1 MDIFCNSTKMVR
13 PMNKNLEAYGHQ
25 VQSQGHMV
33 QTFQV
38 WKDMVQTH
46 VCTSRDI
53 SQGVCLIET
62 GTSSAGITFRKAPL
76 TMIFVFNDFDLN
88 LTWNFFTPLPRT
100 SFSLSFCW
108 KLGKI
113 VILIPFFPISP
124 RFWYPKR
131 VTRVSRTS
139 FLLVF
144 MDTHDAQAPL
154 RHNTLGDTVQY

>member
-113 VILIPFFPISP
+113 VILIPFFLFSP
-124 RFWYPKR
+124 
-131 VTRVSRTS
+131 
-139 FLLVF
+139 VF
-144 MDTHDAQAPL
+144 DTL
-154 RHNTLGDTVQY
+154 NE